1 MYGGYNKFL
10 GIISPVAGG
19 SSLLSLAIS
28 KKPTFFSYWLCS
40 NYVLLWA
47 TAGGVGPVITTPFAI
62 TDLASYLKTNG
73 ALIHPMMV
81 AGNVAAQIDSLTK
94 NGAKGVI
101 ANVPDVASTPYFTT
115 IPYAAVVLTRQGQ
128 VDSLNGGYAAFNA
141 IMPTD
146 NKIVWK
152 IGANALVIR
161 DSTVPGYMRKAT
173 AQDLICLPALAAIKQ
188 GKGSAAGPLEDADV
202 LDKDEVA
209 IARTYTDQYNA
220 AIQSIAD
227 TKGLA
232 FVDAN
237 GYLKTFVSGIKFN
250 GVDLNPTFVKGGG
263 FGLDGVHPTPR
274 GYALIANEFIK
285 AINLKYGS
293 TLPYLDILQYR
304 SVPLP

>member
-1 MYGGYNKFL
+1 
-10 GIISPVAGG
+10 
-19 SSLLSLAIS
+19 
-28 KKPTFFSYWLCS
+28 
-40 NYVLLWA
+40 
-47 TAGGVGPVITTPFAI
+47 
-62 TDLASYLKTNG
+62 
-73 ALIHPMMV
+73 
-81 AGNVAAQIDSLTK
+81 
-94 NGAKGVI
+94 
-101 ANVPDVASTPYFTT
+101 
-115 IPYAAVVLTRQGQ
+115 
-128 VDSLNGGYAAFNA
+128 
-141 IMPTD
+141 
-146 NKIVWK
+146 
-152 IGANALVIR
+152 
-161 DSTVPGYMRKAT
+161 MRKAT
-173 AQDLICLPALAAIKQ
+173 AQDLICLPALTAIKQ

-237 GYLKTFVSGIKFN
+237 AYLKTFTSGIKFN
-250 GVDLNPTFVKGGG
+250 GVDLNPAFVTGGG

-304 SVPLP
+304 SVLLP